1 LSSAESQEEFGAMEE
16 YFKSHDIQTFL
27 HGLLVD
33 IGKRRPDTPLHHMV
47 AYIKSHPRYQAE
59 SQQKSPR
66 ESEDNEEEVEEE
78 TPTDD
83 PKKDLAPRPMR
94 RRGGVSAEPIDQNAP
109 FQSRIIPKSSEQRER
124 LEGALKAHVMFISL
138 DSEQKKDVYDA
149 MEEVSYESGN
159 VIIRQGD
166 PGDNFYVVEE
176 GECCIYVKGQ
186 DPADQTED
194 PKNYGNLVG
203 TIGRNR
209 CFGELALMYGSPRAA
224 TITAK
229 TAVKL
234 WALDRVSFRSI
245 LMQTTLHQRKLYE
258 KFLSRVP
265 ILQGLTNWER
275 MTVADALEQRTFAE
289 EEIIIREG
297 EAGHS
302 FYIVIEGEARVYN
315 KQNGATCIAKVL
327 PSDYFGELALLTDR
341 PRAATVIAY
350 TPLKCAVLT
359 RECFTRVLG
368 PCEDIL
374 RRNMDRY
381 KQYMTEK
388 I

>member
-1 LSSAESQEEFGAMEE
+1 MEE
-16 YFKSHDIQTFL
+16 YFKSHEIQSIL

-33 IGKRRPDTPLHHMV
+33 MGKNRPEYPLTHMI
-47 AYIKSHPRYQAE
+47 AYLKNHPRYQQEKEKTIEKEADE
-59 SQQKSPR
+59 STVEEKPT
-66 ESEDNEEEVEEE
+66 EEEAPP
-78 TPTDD
+78 TPIEQ
-83 PKKDLAPRPMR
+83 KEVAPRPMR

-124 LEGALKAHVMFISL
+124 LEGALKSHVMFISL
-138 DSEQKKDVYDA
+138 DKEQKKEVYDA
-149 MEEVSYESGN
+149 MEEVSYESED

-176 GECCIYVKGQ
+176 GECNIYVKGQ
-186 DPADQTED
+186 DPSEQSED
-194 PKNYGNLVG
+194 PKNYGTLVG

-224 TITAK
+224 TITAR
-229 TAVKL
+229 TTVKL

-258 KFLSRVP
+258 KFLGRVP

-289 EEIIIREG
+289 EEIVIREG

-327 PSDYFGELALLTDR
+327 QSDYFGELALLTDR

-359 RECFTRVLG
+359 RECFNRVLG

>member
-1 LSSAESQEEFGAMEE
+1 MEEF
-16 YFKSHDIQTFL
+16 FKSHDIQTFL
-27 HGLLVD
+27 HELLVD
-33 IGKRRPDTPLHHMV
+33 LGKKRPDTPLKHMV
-47 AYIKSHPRYQAE
+47 AYIKSHPRYQTE
-59 SQQKSPR
+59 GQKSQPQ
-66 ESEDNEEEVEEE
+66 EPDEEEVEDEPANQKE
-78 TPTDD
+78 MT
-83 PKKDLAPRPMR
+83 PRPMR

-109 FQSRIIPKSSEQRER
+109 FQSRIIPKSSIQRER

-138 DSEQKKDVYDA
+138 DSEQKKEVYDA
-149 MEEVSYESGN
+149 MEEVSYDAGD

-176 GECCIYVKGQ
+176 GECCIHVKGQ
-186 DPADQTED
+186 DPSDQTDD

-203 TIGRNR
+203 TSGRNR

-229 TAVKL
+229 TDVKL

-258 KFLSRVP
+258 KFLGRVP
-265 ILQGLTNWER
+265 ILEGLTNWER

-289 EEIIIREG
+289 EEVIIREG

-315 KQNGATCIAKVL
+315 KENGATCIAKVL